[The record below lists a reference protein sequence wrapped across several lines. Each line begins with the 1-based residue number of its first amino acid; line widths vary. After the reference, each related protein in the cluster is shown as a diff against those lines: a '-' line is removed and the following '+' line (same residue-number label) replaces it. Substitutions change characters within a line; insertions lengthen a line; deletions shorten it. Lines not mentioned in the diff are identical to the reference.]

1 MNQPQK
7 FNEMILLGGYGENS
21 TLSEQLV
28 NVFLARGTAVA
39 LIAKPGIQI
48 KSDDRLLTFWGD
60 MNDSEF
66 IADVFDKLH
75 QQTALISAY
84 IHIAGSLLRSPFLTT
99 NLIDYHR
106 IMDRNF
112 FCVINISQQLINHAI
127 THNYEQHLVFMGAT
141 ASLRGGKEFSAFS
154 AAKFALRGFV
164 QSLAREFSTQG
175 IHACHLIVDGIIEGK
190 RANTIFNKA
199 DKDCIRGKDLAE
211 LINQLIQQPR
221 STWTQEIDVRPSS
234 EKF

>member
-1 MNQPQK
+1 MHQPKK
-7 FNEMILLGGYGENS
+7 FDEMILLGGYGENS
-21 TLSEQLV
+21 TLSEELV

-39 LIAKPGIQI
+39 LIAKPETQI
-48 KSDDRLLTFWGD
+48 KDNDYLLKFFGD
-60 MNDSEF
+60 MNDGEF
-66 IADVFDKLH
+66 VAKVFDELN
-75 QQTALISAY
+75 QQTAMITAY
-84 IHIAGSLLRSPFLTT
+84 IHTAGSLLRSPLLKTSQS
-99 NLIDYHR
+99 DYRR

-112 FCVINISQQLINHAI
+112 FCAINISQQLINHAI
-127 THNYEQHLVFMGAT
+127 AHNYEQHLIFMGAT

-164 QSLAREFSTQG
+164 QSLTREFSSQG

-190 RANTIFNKA
+190 RAKNIFKKS
-199 DKDCIRGKDLAE
+199 DDDSIKGKDLAE
-211 LINQLIQQPR
+211 LIDQLIRQPR